1 MIHPMHQYPTHLID
15 AVHLPDGS
23 RVIVRPALPQDI
35 DAECAGLGSA
45 RHALVRSAAL
55 LQD

>member
-1 MIHPMHQYPTHLID
+1 MIYPMHHYPTHLID

-35 DAECAGLGSA
+35 DAADAFYRALAADKLMTGESAG
-45 RHALVRSAAL
+45 
-55 LQD
+55 